1 MTQNTIKT
9 TAETSIDA
17 DSEMLDS
24 EISMQNSFTLPEGV
38 SSGDD
43 SLVDKKIQ
51 EFILALKQEFAQA
64 RDRERKKIR
73 QVYTEHVRRIESQAR
88 KTVRQHVREA
98 NKSNQKKLA
107 EREQRINALSKKVN
121 LLARDIAHQK
131 KELEQSRDRFN
142 KKLLESDSIQTDLRD
157 LGDRIGQ
164 QVGSLGNDL
173 LNEHFMEDRE
183 IPVKNRP
190 ARNLM

>member
-24 EISMQNSFTLPEGV
+24 EISMQNSFTLPEDV

-64 RDRERKKIR
+64 RDRERQKIR

-183 IPVKNRP
+183 TPVKNRP